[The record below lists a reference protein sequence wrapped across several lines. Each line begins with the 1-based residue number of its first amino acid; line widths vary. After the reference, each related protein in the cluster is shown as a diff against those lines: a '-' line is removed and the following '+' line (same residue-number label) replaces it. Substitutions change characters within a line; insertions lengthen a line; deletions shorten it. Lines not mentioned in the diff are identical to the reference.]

1 MQLTFLGG
9 AGTVTGSKSLL
20 EIDDKKILIDAG
32 LFQGLKEL
40 RLKNWDTFP
49 VNPSTINAIILTHA
63 HLDHCGYIPVLIKN
77 GFNGF
82 IYCTPPTFELT
93 KIILLDSAKIQEEES
108 EHSNKYQ
115 YTKHKPA
122 KPLYT
127 VKEAENSFK
136 HFKTLEFNIRFPL
149 FNTVFIEF
157 INNGHILGS
166 ASIKI
171 NVQNEIIVFSGDL
184 GRTNPLILPKIAT
197 IPNADYV
204 IMESTYGNKEHPEID
219 IKKSLLEIVLDTY
232 KKGGNLLIPTFSVER
247 AQELI
252 YLFKELK
259 KEGSLPAIP
268 IYLDS
273 PMGVNATQVYFNYLN
288 YLNLKE
294 SDLAD
299 MIKTVQ
305 LIKSVEISKAVI
317 KDKKQK
323 IVLAGSG
330 MVTGGRILHH
340 LKRNIGDSRNTIL
353 LLGFQAEGTRGRSLL
368 EGEKE
373 IKFMGEYHQVKAEVK
388 CINAFSGHADQ
399 SDLLDWLSNF
409 SPKPKEIFLNHG
421 EIHQSYALC
430 TKIKTTFQT
439 NCKVAKMNE
448 VYNLY

>member
-49 VNPSTINAIILTHA
+49 VNPSTIDAIILTHA

-82 IYCTPPTFELT
+82 IYCTPPTYELI

-149 FNTVFIEF
+149 FNTVFFEF

-184 GRTNPLILPKIAT
+184 GRSNPLILPKTAT

-219 IKKSLLEIVLDTY
+219 IKKSLLEIVLETY

-259 KEGSLPAIP
+259 KVGSLPAIP

-288 YLNLKE
+288 YLNLTE
-294 SDLAD
+294 FDLAD

-353 LLGFQAEGTRGRSLL
+353 LVGFQAEGTRGRSLL

-421 EIHQSYALC
+421 EIHQSNALC

-439 NCKVAKMNE
+439 NCKVAKMNG
-448 VYNLY
+448 VYKLY

>member
-9 AGTVTGSKSLL
+9 AETVTGSKTLL
-20 EIDDKKILIDAG
+20 EINNSKILIDCG
-32 LFQGLKEL
+32 MFQGLKEL
-40 RLKNWDTFP
+40 RLKNWDQFP
-49 VNPSTINAIILTHA
+49 INPETIDVLLLTHA
-63 HLDHCGYIPVLIKN
+63 HLDHCGYIPVLVKN
-77 GFNGF
+77 GFTGT
-82 IYCTPPTFELT
+82 IYCTPPTYDLA

-115 YTKHKPA
+115 YSKHKPA
-122 KPLYT
+122 KPLYSISE
-127 VKEAENSFK
+127 VEKSLK
-136 HFKTLEFNIRFPL
+136 QFKTIEYQTRFPL
-149 FNTVFIEF
+149 TNDLYFEF
-157 INNGHILGS
+157 KNAGHILGS
-166 ASIKI
+166 AVLKI
-171 NVQNEIIVFSGDL
+171 EYNQETIVFSGDL
-184 GRTNPLILPKIAT
+184 GRKFPLILNEMTYLTK
-197 IPNADYV
+197 ADYV
-204 IMESTYGNKEHPEID
+204 VMESTYGNKQHPDMD
-219 IKKSLLEIVLDTY
+219 IKEALLATVLHTY
-232 KKGGNLLIPTFSVER
+232 QKGGNLIIPTFSVER

-259 KEGSLPAIP
+259 KEKLLPPIP

-273 PMGVNATQVYFNYLN
+273 PMGVNATQVYYNYLN
-288 YLNLKE
+288 YTNLNE
-294 SDLAD
+294 QDLVE

-353 LLGFQAEGTRGRSLL
+353 LVGFQAEGTRGRSLL

-373 IKFMGEYHQVKAEVK
+373 LKFMGEYHQVKAEIR

-399 SDLLDWLSNF
+399 SDLLDWLNHF
-409 SPKPKEIFLNHG
+409 KPTPKEIFLNHG
-421 EIHQSYALC
+421 ETHQSNALY
-430 TKIKTTFQT
+430 TKIKTTLQT
-439 NCKVAKMNE
+439 NCKVAKMNK